1 MVDAGEPGKIKI
13 AVSELQAK
21 YAALETE
28 IRLLRELRAQ
38 VTSKLRKQVQLQVRQ
53 LRRSSASS
61 LRARR

>member
-1 MVDAGEPGKIKI
+1 VVDAKESGKFKI
-13 AVSELQAK
+13 DASELRAK

-38 VTSKLRKQVQLQVRQ
+38 VTSELRKQVQLQVRQ
-53 LRRSSASS
+53 LRRSSANS

>member
-1 MVDAGEPGKIKI
+1 MVDAKESGKIKI

>member
-1 MVDAGEPGKIKI
+1 VNAKELGKIKI

-38 VTSKLRKQVQLQVRQ
+38 VTSKLRQQVQLQVHQ

>member
-1 MVDAGEPGKIKI
+1 MVDAKESGKFKI
-13 AVSELQAK
+13 DASELQAK

-38 VTSKLRKQVQLQVRQ
+38 VTSEPRKQVQLQVRQ

>member
-1 MVDAGEPGKIKI
+1 MVDAKESGKIKI

-38 VTSKLRKQVQLQVRQ
+38 VTSELRKQVQLQVRQ
-53 LRRSSASS
+53 LRRSSANS